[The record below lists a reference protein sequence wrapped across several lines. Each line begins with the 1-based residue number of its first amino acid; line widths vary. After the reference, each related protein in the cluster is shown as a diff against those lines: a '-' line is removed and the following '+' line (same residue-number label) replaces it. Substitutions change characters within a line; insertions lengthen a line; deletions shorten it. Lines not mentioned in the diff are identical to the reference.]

1 MIEIDRAEA
10 AYLRSNGIY
19 VSMAN
24 RGKRSRAKTYFL
36 TESAKNMRWHERY
49 VDGTAQN

>member
-1 MIEIDRAEA
+1 MIEIDKNEA
-10 AYLRSNGIY
+10 KYLRSHGLS

-36 TESAKNMRWHERY
+36 TESAKNLKWHERY
-49 VDGTAQN
+49 WNGTA